1 MKRRLGSAVS
11 VVAGM
16 ALLIGLVAPAPVTA
30 APAAGTFAVTGS
42 VVFEGRG
49 GSTSGG
55 FPCHF
60 PDQTQSSCQARFL
73 NGSEIKAALSGTS
86 SEGVPFSLL
95 LTTRVGTGTN
105 GGGAQS
111 NFTYSDDLG
120 GAAGECT
127 QSHGAGYVYFDT
139 AGRAN
144 EAFGSY
150 HNSPNG
156 VPSSVVGA
164 RGYIKYD
171 WRSVGTVMTF
181 IVLEQNI
188 EVEVFSP
195 AGNFFR
201 RVMGA
206 PITTAG
212 ANGAG
217 VFVPT
222 STSVQ
227 PVVACATN
235 GEGTS
240 PMNATVAWDFALD
253 AGA

>member
-1 MKRRLGSAVS
+1 
-11 VVAGM
+11 M
-16 ALLIGLVAPAPVTA
+16 ALLVGVIAPPPVTA

-55 FPCHF
+55 FPCKF
-60 PDQTQSSCQARFL
+60 PDQTQSACEARFL
-73 NGSEIKAALSGTS
+73 NGSEIKSALSGES
-86 SEGVPFSLL
+86 AEGVPFSLL

-105 GGGAQS
+105 GGGAKS
-111 NFTYSDDLG
+111 SFTYSDDLG
-120 GAAGECT
+120 GAGGVCT
-127 QSHGAGYVYFDT
+127 QSQGAGDLYFDT

-156 VPSSVVGA
+156 VPSSIVGA
-164 RGYIKYD
+164 RGHLYFR
-171 WRSVGTVMTF
+171 WRAVGTVMTF
-181 IVLEQNI
+181 IVINESI

-195 AGNFFR
+195 SGNYFR
-201 RVMGA
+201 TVMSA
-206 PITTAG
+206 PVTTQG

-222 STSVQ
+222 STSLT

-240 PMNATVAWDFALD
+240 PMNATVAWDFALN